1 MRNMKLIPLIIGSV
15 ILLVA
20 IFAGFIGFSGE
31 GTESMEIPSCS
42 TGISGLD
49 FCDKSVML
57 DQDIPI
63 PSAVN
68 GIIVASFNIQ
78 WDTPNAWIGIVDAS
92 GASSCTDS
100 GDEYLICDTEDLTF
114 IEGGPDSSGEI
125 DWTLSGGNYRFVAG
139 NSLGSAA
146 QTTQIDYQYD
156 IILTQTI
163 AWVLALMGIGLI
175 ARGIVKGG

>member
-1 MRNMKLIPLIIGSV
+1 MKLLTLIIGSV
-15 ILLVA
+15 LLLVA

-31 GTESMEIPSCS
+31 GTESMDVPSCS
-42 TGISGLD
+42 TGIDGLD

-57 DQDIPI
+57 DQEIPV

-78 WDTPNAWIGIVDAS
+78 WDTPDAWIGIVD
-92 GASSCTDS
+92 SSESSHCTNN
-100 GDEYLICDTEDLTF
+100 GNEYLLCDTEDLTF
-114 IEGGPDSSGEI
+114 IVGGPDSSGEI
-125 DWTLSGGNYRFVAG
+125 DWTLVGGEYRFVAG
-139 NSLGSAA
+139 NSLGSSA

-163 AWVLALMGIGLI
+163 AWFLALIGIGMI
-175 ARGIVKGG
+175 ASGIIKGKK